1 MENRPIDVENG
12 QEPQLETEQPKE
24 LVGVAAQLNDAPA
37 SAIVDPSAQ
46 SAAQASEPASRDVQE
61 TSAESE
67 STLRDMDAP
76 LDERAAMG
84 ESQAQAPTNGIP
96 DASGSD
102 REEVLEQSGPAA
114 EQEVTMAQLLES
126 SSTEY
131 KTLRRNEV
139 LDGTIMG
146 FDRDG
151 LLIDVGSKSEG
162 VVPSGEMSS
171 LSEEERQALDQG
183 SPVLVSV
190 VDANENNEGHI
201 VLSIDRARAER
212 SWRDLQKQL
221 DSGEVVEAP
230 VVGYNKGGLLVE
242 LGGVRGFV
250 PASQVSQLT
259 GGGEEQRQAELAAY
273 GGRTIAMKVIEVN
286 RRRNRL
292 ILSERQATQER
303 RESRKERLLEELT
316 DGQIILGTVTSLADF
331 GAFVDVGGADGLI
344 HLSELSWSRVNH
356 PRDVLKAG
364 DKVTVMV
371 LNVDREHRKIALSA
385 KKTQPEPWSTALDR
399 YEVGQTVTGVV
410 TQVAPFGAFVR
421 LEDGIEGLV
430 HVSELS
436 DQHVSSP
443 GAVVK
448 DGDSLRLKVIRIDTQ
463 RKRIGLSLRQALA
476 EQEDEYATEYEDQV
490 DEAASDP
497 DQEVAPTATTPVEAG
512 EAEASAPVGADE
524 ATDSAPADAVEA
536 EASAPVEADAVEASD
551 PAEADESD
559 ASASAERNLGA

>member
-1 MENRPIDVENG
+1 MDNRPTDPENG
-12 QEPQLETEQPKE
+12 SEQQLT
-24 LVGVAAQLNDAPA
+24 AAASEEMVQGPAPLADAPA
-37 SAIVDPSAQ
+37 SMLVETDAPSNGQGQPTSQDSDAV
-46 SAAQASEPASRDVQE
+46 SEPEQ
-61 TSAESE
+61 
-67 STLRDMDAP
+67 
-76 LDERAAMG
+76 RAAFEPSSTVG
-84 ESQAQAPTNGIP
+84 QQ
-96 DASGSD
+96 
-102 REEVLEQSGPAA
+102 GPAA
-114 EQEVTMAQLLES
+114 EQELTMEQLLQS

-151 LLIDVGSKSEG
+151 LLVDVGSKSEG
-162 VVPSGEMSS
+162 VVPSSEMSS
-171 LSEEERQALDQG
+171 LSVEERADLQEG

-212 SWRDLQKQL
+212 SWRNLQKQL
-221 DSGEVVEAP
+221 ESGEVVEAP

-250 PASQVSQLT
+250 PASQVSHLT

-273 GGRTIAMKVIEVN
+273 GGKTIAMKVIEVN

-303 RESRKERLLEELT
+303 RESQKERLLEELRE
-316 DGQIILGTVTSLADF
+316 GQIILGTVTSLADF
-331 GAFVDVGGADGLI
+331 GAFVDIGGADGLI

-356 PRDVLKAG
+356 PRDLLRPG
-364 DKVTVMV
+364 DKVNVMV

-385 KKTQPEPWSTALDR
+385 KRTQPEPWSTALDR
-399 YEVGQTVTGVV
+399 YVLGQSVTGTV

-436 DQHVSSP
+436 DEHVSSP
-443 GAVVK
+443 GEVVK
-448 DGDSLRLKVIRIDTQ
+448 EGDVLQLKVIRIDTQ
-463 RKRIGLSLRQALA
+463 RKRIGLSLRQA
-476 EQEDEYATEYEDQV
+476 QEDQEEYAPPVAESATEAE
-490 DEAASDP
+490 
-497 DQEVAPTATTPVEAG
+497 G
-512 EAEASAPVGADE
+512 EAVEPAVVG
-524 ATDSAPADAVEA
+524 VED
-536 EASAPVEADAVEASD
+536 VDLQTNQ
-551 PAEADESD
+551 
-559 ASASAERNLGA
+559 NLST